1 MYDGPRPNN
10 STPVR
15 SRQPARAAGFVAR
28 PKRWTSN
35 APCHEP
41 KRVHNLEMNY
51 ERYMALARAE
61 SLNGN
66 TVGAENYYQ
75 HAEHYYRE
83 MSSEPEAG

>member
-1 MYDGPRPNN
+1 MHDGLRPNN
-10 STPVR
+10 GAMVR
-15 SRQPARAAGFVAR
+15 SRQPARTAGFVAR

-35 APCHEP
+35 APRRDP
-41 KRVHNLEMNY
+41 KHVHNLEKNY

-83 MSSEPEAG
+83 MSSDPEAR